1 MCLAKPVDFFAN
13 TGNKVK
19 LIMLLSQ
26 KLRER
31 GVSVRQARADAD
43 VLIVSTA
50 IDLTNVDEHPQVVIV
65 GEDTDLVVL
74 LVALVPDTCDIL
86 LLKPCSGKDVDRV
99 YSSRNLQVAL
109 GPLREHIAFAHAISG
124 CDTTSA
130 PFGRGKRKAIQLLEK
145 NPKLREQMSVFNDRF
160 AEPEAIAK
168 AGEIFLL
175 ALYGADRNVETLDK
189 LRFYMYNR
197 TIGLQSLSKVI
208 QLARLPP
215 TSAAA
220 RQHSFRTFHQV
231 QQWFGVELPA
241 TQWGWKMKDNSLH
254 PNPTSLPPAPDYL
267 LNLICC
273 NCKSGRCTSCQCRK
287 AGLRCTAMCGQCRG
301 LYCGN
306 AEEI

>member
-19 LIMLLSQ
+19 LITLLSQ

-31 GVSVRQARADAD
+31 GVSVRQAKADAD

-74 LVALVPDTCDIL
+74 LVALVPDMCDIL

-145 NPKLREQMSVFNDRF
+145 NSKLREQMSVFNDRF

-175 ALYGADRNVETLDK
+175 ALYGAGRNVETLDK

-220 RQHSFRTFHQV
+220 RQH
-231 QQWFGVELPA
+231 
-241 TQWGWKMKDNSLH
+241 
-254 PNPTSLPPAPDYL
+254 
-267 LNLICC
+267 
-273 NCKSGRCTSCQCRK
+273 
-287 AGLRCTAMCGQCRG
+287 
-301 LYCGN
+301 
-306 AEEI
+306 